1 MRNKKGFTLVEIL
14 IVVVILGILAAIVI
28 PQFTDAS
35 TQSKVSSCLSTLKSL
50 RSQIELYK
58 IQHND
63 NPPTMGALGATFID
77 QMENYSSVAGVTAAA
92 KDPAALPNPIIYGPY
107 VQDMPVNP
115 WSDSETL
122 AAADGGTVGWVYIEA
137 EGDIFVAVGGLDP
150 ANTKEAEVIAQL
162 TEAGAVYVP

>member
-35 TQSKVSSCLSTLKSL
+35 TQSKLSSCLSTLKSM

-63 NPPTMGALGATFID
+63 NPPALATITD
-77 QMENYSSVAGVTAAA
+77 QLELYSDVDGTTAAA
-92 KDPAALPNPIIYGPY
+92 KNTATGIIYGPY
-107 VQDMPVNP
+107 VQDVADNP
-115 WSDSETL
+115 WNDSDTF
-122 AAADGGTVGWVYIEA
+122 AAADAAGVGWVYDATLGDLYIGIADLDATADA
-137 EGDIFVAVGGLDP
+137 EII
-150 ANTKEAEVIAQL
+150 TKL
-162 TEAGAVYVP
+162 RDAGAALPASP

>member
-35 TQSKVSSCLSTLKSL
+35 TQSKVSSCQTTLTTL

-63 NPPTMGALGATFID
+63 VPPVFATFET
-77 QMENYSSVAGVTAAA
+77 QMEDYTAVDGTPDTVKGTSISSGG
-92 KDPAALPNPIIYGPY
+92 NGIIYGPY
-107 VQDMPVNP
+107 VQEVPTNP
-115 WSDSETL
+115 WSGSDTVL
-122 AAADGGTVGWVYIEA
+122 GTPTADNGWVYIELT
-137 EGDIFVAVGGLDP
+137 GDVFLDTSNLDAVND
-150 ANTKEAEVIAQL
+150 AEVITAL
-162 TEAGAVYVP
+162 TEAGAIYVLSL

>member
-35 TQSKVSSCLSTLKSL
+35 TQSKVSSCQTTLTTL

-63 NPPTMGALGATFID
+63 NPPTLAAIVEQLED
-77 QMENYSSVAGVTAAA
+77 YSDVDGVTATA
-92 KDPAALPNPIIYGPY
+92 KGTPISSGGNGIIYGPY
-107 VQDMPVNP
+107 VRDVSDNP
-115 WSDSETL
+115 WNNSDTF
-122 AAADGGTVGWVYIEA
+122 AAADAAGVGWVYIELTGDLYIGIADLDATSDA
-137 EGDIFVAVGGLDP
+137 EIITALEEGGASLVVAGP
-150 ANTKEAEVIAQL
+150 
-162 TEAGAVYVP
+162 